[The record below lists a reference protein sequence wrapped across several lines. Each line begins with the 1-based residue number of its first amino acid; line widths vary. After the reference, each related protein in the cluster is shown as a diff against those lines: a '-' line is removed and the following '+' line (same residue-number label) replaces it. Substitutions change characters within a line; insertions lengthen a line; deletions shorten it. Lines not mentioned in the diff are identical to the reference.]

1 MEARLGGGAGYA
13 YLCVSV
19 FVSVC
24 VTDRKTEMRL
34 INGGKLSNYI
44 KGKAAVLLHI
54 RTLSWNP
61 P

>member
-1 MEARLGGGAGYA
+1 MEARLGGAVYV

-34 INGGKLSNYI
+34 INEGKLSNCI